1 MIVITHDCHAS
12 AGRWP
17 AGLDRGQAGTVS
29 EHANQQRIARTRA
42 FFGPRA
48 ANWEERFPDD
58 GPRFQQAVAELA
70 PIFGGLVLD
79 AGCGTGRALPFLR
92 EAVGP
97 SGVVVAFD
105 LTPEMLYEARRRH
118 PAASPA
124 FVLGDVVRLPFLS
137 GTFDAVIASGL
148 VSHLP
153 DAQAGLQ
160 ELARVCGRGARLG
173 EPLDRRIP
181 GGDGR
186 LGRGIGG
193 GAALLR
199 AARQSVAAYRRHPVR
214 RQDLRVARGA
224 ATCRCG
230 RGRQGRAA

>member
-70 PIFGGLVLD
+70 PLFGGLVLD

-118 PAASPA
+118 PAALPA

-160 ELARVCGRGARLG
+160 ELARVCGRGARLALFHPVG
-173 EPLDRRIP
+173 RFALARRHGHELTPDDVRSEPNMRVLLDRAGWDCISVDDAPDRY
-181 GGDGR
+181 
-186 LGRGIGG
+186 L
-193 GAALLR
+193 AL
-199 AARQSVAAYRRHPVR
+199 AARR
-214 RQDLRVARGA
+214 
-224 ATCRCG
+224 
-230 RGRQGRAA
+230 